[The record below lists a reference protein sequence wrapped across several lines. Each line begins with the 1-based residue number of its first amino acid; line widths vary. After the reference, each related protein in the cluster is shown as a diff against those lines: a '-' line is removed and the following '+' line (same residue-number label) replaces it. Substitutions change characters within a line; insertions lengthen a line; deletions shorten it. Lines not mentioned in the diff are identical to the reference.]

1 MFKTIEDYP
10 NYEISESGLV
20 RNKDSGSLL
29 KPFLTRKGYLRVN
42 LQNDE
47 VFIHR
52 LVAKAFIP
60 NPDNLPQVNHKDE
73 NKTNN
78 CVDNLEWCTEEYN
91 RLYGTYEERRKK
103 ALMKAIVAIRDGV
116 CVGRFPSI
124 KEAAEVLGTN
134 PPNISAALRGITKAY
149 RGAIWRYEKDIDI
162 NQLDG
167 YKTNWE
173 REEIAKNL
181 PVIPYI
187 SNCKPVLLI
196 EKDKEAQRFESIGQA
211 AKITGIGAKT
221 IQKALKRNK
230 SKWRYA

>member
-10 NYEISESGLV
+10 DYEVSESGLV
-20 RNKDSGSLL
+20 RVKETGFIL
-29 KPFLTRKGYLRVN
+29 KPHINEKGYLRVKI
-42 LQNDE
+42 LGKHFF
-47 VFIHR
+47 VHR
-52 LVAKAFIP
+52 LVAQAYIP
-60 NPDNLPQVNHKDE
+60 NPDNLPCINHKDE

-78 CVDNLEWCTEEYN
+78 CAYNLEWCTVEYN
-91 RLYGTYEERRKK
+91 NNYGTGRSRMIK
-103 ALMKAIVAIRDGV
+103 AHQKAIVALKDGV

-134 PPNISAALRGITKAY
+134 PPNISAALRGITKTY
-149 RGAIWRYEKDIDI
+149 RGAIWKYEKDIDI
-162 NQLDG
+162 NHLNG

-173 REEIAKNL
+173 REEIETNL

-187 SNCKPVLLI
+187 PYSKPVLLI
-196 EKDKEAQRFESIGQA
+196 EKDKEALRFESIGQA
-211 AKITGIGAKT
+211 AKATGVGAKS